1 MAEAR
6 SGVFVSWH
14 PATEMEEERMIKIQA
29 GKQQLPFDSVS
40 DLSMAGLEAGAGGRR
55 WRPEARKQRSY
66 QK

>member
-1 MAEAR
+1 M
-6 SGVFVSWH
+6 
-14 PATEMEEERMIKIQA
+14 TEERMIKIQA

-55 WRPEARKQRSY
+55 WRPEVRKQRSY